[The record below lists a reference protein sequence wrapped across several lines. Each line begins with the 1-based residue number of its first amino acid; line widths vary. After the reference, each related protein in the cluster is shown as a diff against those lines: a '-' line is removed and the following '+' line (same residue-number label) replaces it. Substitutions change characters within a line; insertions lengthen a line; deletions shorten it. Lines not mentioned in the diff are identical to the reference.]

1 MHKIIWR
8 KFAHLIEP
16 YTTKFYGVL
25 PARVDFLK
33 NVYKL
38 PEEKVELLVMGADDE
53 KVKEAKNPNVK
64 KEIRKKYNIKPGD
77 FLIVTGGK
85 IDYAKSKPCS

>member
-8 KFAHLIEP
+8 KCAHLIEP
-16 YTTKFYGVL
+16 YTTKFYGVI
-25 PARVDFLK
+25 PGKSRFSK

-64 KEIRKKYNIKPGD
+64 KKKNKK
-77 FLIVTGGK
+77 K
-85 IDYAKSKPCS
+85 IQYQTR